1 VEKLESVAVIPGGT
15 RGIGR
20 ACARA
25 LARRGDLVVIAARTY
40 SDLENIVGI
49 IRDEGGRA
57 HAIRTDLSHQAEVE
71 ALFQEVDKRF
81 GGARWLVNC
90 AAVVGPLRPLIWVDP
105 RDWSQTLAINLT
117 GAYLCCRYAAPGMMR
132 RGGAGIVNI
141 TSGLAQRVLI
151 PFGAYSVSKAGV
163 DILTRYLA
171 VELGPWGIRVNAISP
186 GVVDTSMQEEIRSK
200 DPREIGV
207 EIHRHFVELKE
218 RGQLR
223 PPDEVAHLVLYL
235 TSPASAH
242 LNGKIGGL
250 ADYAAM
256 GWPRPPETP
265 RV

>member
-1 VEKLESVAVIPGGT
+1 MEGLESVAVVTGGT

-20 ACARA
+20 ACVRA
-25 LARRGDLVVIAARTY
+25 LARRGDTVVIAARTY
-40 SDLENIVGI
+40 RDLENMVRI

-57 HAIRTDLSHQAEVE
+57 HAIRTDLSCQADVE
-71 ALFQEVDKRF
+71 ALFREVDERF
-81 GGARWLVNC
+81 RGASWLVNC
-90 AAVVGPLRPLIWVDP
+90 AAVVGPLQPLIRVDP
-105 RDWSQTLAINLT
+105 GDWSQTLAINLT
-117 GAYLCCRYAAPGMMR
+117 GTYLCCRYAAPGMIR
-132 RGGAGIVNI
+132 RGGGGIVNI
-141 TSGLAQRVLI
+141 TSGLAQRVLT

-171 VELGPWGIRVNAISP
+171 QELGPLGIRVNAISP

-223 PPDEVAHLVLYL
+223 PPEEVAHLVLYL

-242 LNGKIGGL
+242 LNGQIGRL

-256 GWPRPPETP
+256 GWQPRPETP
-265 RV
+265 RS